1 MMKLQSSNK
10 RFYVTAERSSGWG
23 RLWEEQVGAENEGQ
37 GGERMLFLECEEYLA
52 AVGRMEKISSFY
64 LSCKKV
70 SEKSGHKSVDKG
82 KNNMAALFPASAFLP
97 HSFHPLCTQCCL
109 LLAL

>member
-64 LSCKKV
+64 LSCKKI

-97 HSFHPLCTQCCL
+97 HSFHPLCAQCCL